1 MFSNKKI
8 AWKSWNARVDS
19 LQDSE
24 NDLDI
29 LEEILASQMENTE
42 EFRLFEPKPKVVHT
56 PYGVYTLDSFLKP
69 SDRWDCWICYTNF
82 DITHGVKHTLERID
96 GVEAVKVLGR
106 YTFFLGIGKMFDVHS
121 VRMDIQ
127 TLICGNVE
135 EETIAPELKAVVQEI
150 KDQVKSSAY
159 WSIFVSPVGEID
171 YAISDVLDNEYLDS
185 IRKFEKR
192 RNETGGIILRSGND

>member
-1 MFSNKKI
+1 M
-8 AWKSWNARVDS
+8 
-19 LQDSE
+19 
-24 NDLDI
+24 
-29 LEEILASQMENTE
+29 
-42 EFRLFEPKPKVVHT
+42 
-56 PYGVYTLDSFLKP
+56 
-69 SDRWDCWICYTNF
+69 
-82 DITHGVKHTLERID
+82 KHTLERIY

-106 YTFFLGIGKMFDVHS
+106 YTFFLGIGKMFDVNS

-127 TLICGNVE
+127 TLICGDTE
-135 EETIAPELKAVVQEI
+135 EEVIAPELKAVVQEI